1 MSEIKHQNACCR
13 NCNYFVKLGA
23 SIPYFGKCESE
34 YAPSNK
40 TTPAHFYCDNYCGSG
55 TLPYQT
61 ICRQRDEIK
70 KLNERIESLEK
81 TIRRLK
87 EALDQKLSA
96 RKLKWESAPTE
107 DGNFICGA
115 SINEKYNISIY
126 RDTSGL
132 SLSSLRDNEPT
143 KYAFVAYFETI
154 DDQVIQIACEDTVY
168 DTQVAV
174 QRWLDDLAKSIQ
186 RKDME

>member
-70 KLNERIESLEK
+70 KLNERIEGLEK
-81 TIRRLK
+81 TIRRFK

-126 RDTSGL
+126 RDIKNMLFATRGI
-132 SLSSLRDNEPT
+132 EP
-143 KYAFVAYFETI
+143 VRFEFI
-154 DDQVIQIACEDTVY
+154 VYLEDIGGQLMEIAREDTVQ
-168 DTQVAV
+168 DAQVAA